1 MDKKSLIAF
10 VLIFIII
17 LLMPQYFKLIKKG
30 SPPQTV
36 EKTSE
41 PQVSRHL
48 VSTESEKA
56 EGTRS
61 TRPALSGTKQ
71 TTYLTIDTDLY
82 TARLS
87 SIGGGSLTSFVLKK
101 YNMFTDDDT
110 TLVELIKNPLAP
122 QLLLKY
128 ISIDGDSICLDKN
141 FTLKQILAQN
151 IKKDT
156 ISLSGT
162 DSANVDFILNSVN
175 QKEVVK
181 KNLTFYGNNYIINV
195 TTDLRPL
202 QNEMATRYYNLAWDT
217 GLSYTEPSLQD
228 EVRYSKA
235 YAYSGGETEALD
247 VKENKTTRTHF
258 SGQTL
263 WTAIRTKYFAA
274 AFIVENSCPGYQLS
288 GIGIPIEGHNYYK
301 KFGMQVDL
309 PVEASN
315 QIRLYLGPLDYTII
329 KNLGIKL
336 ENMMS
341 LGKLLRPISKGILWT
356 FINLR
361 KVIPNYGWVLII
373 FSLLI
378 KILLHPLTS
387 RSMRSMKEMQ
397 KLQPKIEELRLKY
410 KNDPQKMSAEQMKL
424 YKEHGVN
431 PMGGCLPLLL
441 QMPILIA
448 LFTVFRTTIE
458 LRHAP
463 FIWWI
468 TDLSA
473 PDTIYTLPFSIP
485 LYGRHIN
492 VLPIIMALST
502 ILQQKMSGSTSSNP
516 QQKMMMY
523 LMPIMFFFMFNQFPS
538 GLNLYYTLFNVLTV
552 LQQKYVPAKAKPK
565 KQRPSTLQTLR
576 QIQSKTRFK

>member
-1 MDKKSLIAF
+1 MDKKSLLAF
-10 VLIFIII
+10 LLIFIVI
-17 LLMPQYFKLIKKG
+17 LLMPQYFKLINKG
-30 SPPQTV
+30 SSPQTV
-36 EKTSE
+36 EKTLE
-41 PQVSRHL
+41 PKVSQPL
-48 VSTESEKA
+48 STAAEKA
-56 EGTRS
+56 KVVKSKGS
-61 TRPALSGTKQ
+61 AFSGTEQ
-71 TTYLTIDTDLY
+71 TVSLTIDTDLY

-87 SIGGGSLTSFVLKK
+87 SAGGGSLTSLVLKK
-101 YNMFTDDDT
+101 YNMFTDNDT
-110 TLVELIKNPLAP
+110 TLVEMIENAFEP

-128 ISIDGDSICLDKN
+128 VSIDGDSICLDKN
-141 FTLKQILAQN
+141 FTLINVQALN
-151 IKKDT
+151 PEKDL
-156 ISLSGT
+156 IRLSGT
-162 DSANVDFILNSVN
+162 DSAIVTFVLSGSGNREMVRKTLA
-175 QKEVVK
+175 
-181 KNLTFYGNNYIINV
+181 FYGNSYTINIL
-195 TTDLRPL
+195 TDLRPL
-202 QNEMATRYYNLAWDT
+202 QSEMATKYYNLAWET
-217 GLSYTEPSLQD
+217 GLSYTEPSLED

-247 VKENKTTRTHF
+247 VKEHKTTKTRF
-258 SGQTL
+258 SGQTV

-274 AFIVENSCPGYQLS
+274 AFIVEKGCPGYQLS
-288 GIGIPIEGHNYYK
+288 GTGIPISGRNYYK

-309 PVEASN
+309 PVETVN
-315 QIRLYLGPLDYTII
+315 HTKLYIGPLDYTII
-329 KNLGIKL
+329 KSLGVNL
-336 ENMMS
+336 ENVMS
-341 LGKLLRPISKGILWT
+341 LGKLLRPISKGILWI
-356 FINLR
+356 FVNLR

-387 RSMRSMKEMQ
+387 KSMQSMKEMQ

-485 LYGRHIN
+485 IYGRHVNI
-492 VLPIIMALST
+492 LPMIMALST
-502 ILQQKMSGSTSSNP
+502 ILQQKISGSTSSNP

-523 LMPIMFFFMFNQFPS
+523 LMPVMFFFMFNQFPS
-538 GLNLYYTLFNVLTV
+538 GLNLYYTLFNILTV
-552 LQQKYVPAKAKPK
+552 LQQKYIPVKAKPR

>member
-1 MDKKSLIAF
+1 MDKKSLLAF
-10 VLIFIII
+10 VLIFIMI
-17 LLMPQYFKLIKKG
+17 LLMPQYFKLINRG
-30 SPPQTV
+30 STPQTI
-36 EKTSE
+36 EKATE
-41 PQVSRHL
+41 PQASRQP

-56 EGTRS
+56 EATRS
-61 TRPALSGTKQ
+61 TKPSLSGTKQ

-87 SIGGGSLTSFVLKK
+87 SIGGGSFTSFVLKK
-101 YNMFTDDDT
+101 YNMFTEDDT
-110 TLVELIKNPLAP
+110 TLVELIKNPAEP

-128 ISIDGDSICLDKN
+128 VSIDGDSICLDDN

-151 IKKDT
+151 VKGDT
-156 ISLSGT
+156 ISLTGT
-162 DSANVDFILNSVN
+162 DTANVDFILNSGN

-181 KNLTFYGNNYIINV
+181 KTLTFYGNNYVINV
-195 TTDLRPL
+195 TTDLRLL
-202 QNEMATRYYNLAWDT
+202 QSEMATRYYNLAWDT

-228 EVRYSKA
+228 EVRYTKA

-247 VKENKTTRTHF
+247 VKENKSTRTRF
-258 SGQTL
+258 SGQTQ
-263 WTAIRTKYFAA
+263 WTAIRTMYFAA
-274 AFIVENSCPGYQLS
+274 AFIAEYGCPGYQLG
-288 GIGIPIEGHNYYK
+288 GIGIPIAGRNYYK
-301 KFGMQVDL
+301 KFGMQIDL

-329 KNLGIKL
+329 RNLGVKL

-361 KVIPNYGWVLII
+361 KVIPNYGWVLIV

-378 KILLHPLTS
+378 KILLQPLTS
-387 RSMRSMKEMQ
+387 RSMQSMKEMQ
-397 KLQPKIEELRLKY
+397 KLQPKVEELRLKY
-410 KNDPQKMSAEQMKL
+410 KNDPQKMSSEQMKL

-473 PDTIYTLPFSIP
+473 PDTIYTLPFFIP
-485 LYGRHIN
+485 LYGRHVN

-502 ILQQKMSGSTSSNP
+502 ILQQKLSGSTSSNP

-552 LQQKYVPAKAKPK
+552 LQQKYIPVKAKPK

>member
-30 SPPQTV
+30 SLPQAV

-41 PQVSRHL
+41 PQVNHQP

-56 EGTRS
+56 EVKRS
-61 TRPALSGTKQ
+61 TKADLSGTKQ
-71 TTYLTIDTDLY
+71 TIYLTVDTDLY

-87 SIGGGSLTSFVLKK
+87 SIGGGSFTSFVLKK
-101 YNMFTDDDT
+101 YNLFTDEDT
-110 TLVELIKNPLAP
+110 TLVELIKNPLEP

-128 ISIDGDSICLDKN
+128 ISIDGDSICLDQN
-141 FTLKQILAQN
+141 FTLKQILAQDTN
-151 IKKDT
+151 KDT
-156 ISLSGT
+156 IRITGT
-162 DSANVDFILNSVN
+162 DSARVDFILNGGN
-175 QKEVVK
+175 QKELVK
-181 KNLTFYGNNYIINV
+181 KTLTFYGNNYIINV
-195 TTDLRPL
+195 DTDLRSL
-202 QNEMATRYYNLAWDT
+202 QNEMATRYYNLAWDA

-228 EVRYSKA
+228 EVRYTKA
-235 YAYSGGETEALD
+235 YAYSGGETEVLD
-247 VKENKTTRTHF
+247 VKENKTVRTRF
-258 SGQTL
+258 SGRTL
-263 WTAIRTKYFAA
+263 WTAIRTMYFAA
-274 AFIVENSCPGYQLS
+274 AFLVENGCPGYQLG
-288 GIGIPIEGHNYYK
+288 GIGIPIEGRNYYK

-309 PVEASN
+309 PVESTN

-329 KNLGIKL
+329 KDLGVKL

-341 LGKLLRPISKGILWT
+341 LGKFLRPISKGILWT

-361 KVIPNYGWVLII
+361 KVIPNYGWVIII
-373 FSLLI
+373 FSILI

-387 RSMRSMKEMQ
+387 RSMQSMKEMQ

-410 KNDPQKMSAEQMKL
+410 KSDPQKMSAEQMKL

-485 LYGRHIN
+485 LYGQHVN
-492 VLPIIMALST
+492 VLPIVMALST
-502 ILQQKMSGSTSSNP
+502 ILQQKLSGTTSSNP

-552 LQQKYVPAKAKPK
+552 LQQKYIPVKIKPK

>member
-1 MDKKSLIAF
+1 
-10 VLIFIII
+10 
-17 LLMPQYFKLIKKG
+17 
-30 SPPQTV
+30 
-36 EKTSE
+36 
-41 PQVSRHL
+41 
-48 VSTESEKA
+48 
-56 EGTRS
+56 
-61 TRPALSGTKQ
+61 
-71 TTYLTIDTDLY
+71 
-82 TARLS
+82 
-87 SIGGGSLTSFVLKK
+87 
-101 YNMFTDDDT
+101 
-110 TLVELIKNPLAP
+110 
-122 QLLLKY
+122 
-128 ISIDGDSICLDKN
+128 
-141 FTLKQILAQN
+141 
-151 IKKDT
+151 
-156 ISLSGT
+156 
-162 DSANVDFILNSVN
+162 
-175 QKEVVK
+175 
-181 KNLTFYGNNYIINV
+181 
-195 TTDLRPL
+195 
-202 QNEMATRYYNLAWDT
+202 
-217 GLSYTEPSLQD
+217 LSYTEPSLQD
-228 EVRYSKA
+228 EVRYTKA

-247 VKENKTTRTHF
+247 VKENKTTRTRF

-274 AFIVENSCPGYQLS
+274 AFIVENGCTGYQLN
-288 GIGIPIEGHNYYK
+288 GIGIPIGGRNYYK

-309 PVEASN
+309 PIEASN
-315 QIRLYLGPLDYTII
+315 KIRLYLGPLDYTII
-329 KNLGIKL
+329 KNLGVKL

-341 LGKLLRPISKGILWT
+341 LGKILRPISKGVLWT

-378 KILLHPLTS
+378 KIFLHPLTS

-397 KLQPKIEELRLKY
+397 KLQPKIEDLRLKY

-473 PDTIYTLPFSIP
+473 PDTIYTLPFNIP
-485 LYGRHIN
+485 LYGRHVN

-552 LQQKYVPAKAKPK
+552 LQQKYIPVKAKPK